1 MYLLARNIC
10 RGPVRQAI
18 YRIHDLLLVCNERPL
33 QGALEN
39 RFGVSTV
46 NQSTVSYHHQQEEV
60 NAYFQSQ
67 SSSWKD
73 IYAENSVQAEIYRA
87 RQARALAWID
97 ELALVPGSHV
107 LEVGCGA
114 GFLSVE
120 LAQRGLRVHAIDSA
134 QAMVELARQYA
145 AESGI
150 ADLLSVDIGDVYALA
165 FEDGCFDLVFA
176 LGVIPWLARPELAMH
191 EMARVSKPGGHVLLT
206 ADNRSA
212 LHLLLDPALN
222 PALTPLRRAVKP
234 MFKRI
239 ELLHQS
245 QGRTAETLHNCHV
258 IDEALG
264 NAELVKTRDVT
275 LGFGPFTFLHCKFF
289 PKCLGIAL
297 QRHLQRLADRN
308 LRLFRS
314 GGSQYLVLAR
324 KSASVPSDRSTSAG
338 KTVSKTVKVQ

>member
-10 RGPVRQAI
+10 RGPVRQAS
-18 YRIHDLLLVCNERPL
+18 YRIHDPLLMCNEQPL

-39 RFGVSTV
+39 RFGVFTV
-46 NQSTVSYHHQQEEV
+46 NQSTVSYRHRQEEV

-97 ELALVPGSHV
+97 ELTLAPGSHV

-114 GFLSVE
+114 GFLSVA

-134 QAMVELARQYA
+134 KAMVELARQHA

-150 ADLLSVDIGDVYALA
+150 ADLLSVDVGDVYDLA
-165 FEDGCFDLVFA
+165 FKDESFDLVVA

-191 EMARVSKPGGHVLLT
+191 EMARVSRPGGHVLLS
-206 ADNRSA
+206 ADNRVA
-212 LHLLLDPALN
+212 LHLLLDPATN

-234 MFKRI
+234 IFKRI
-239 ELLHQS
+239 GLLHQS
-245 QGRTAETLHNCHV
+245 QGRTAEILHNSHF

-264 NAELVKTRDVT
+264 NAKLIKTRDIT
-275 LGFGPFTFLHCKFF
+275 LGFGPFTFLHYKFF
-289 PKCLGIAL
+289 PKFLGIAV

-314 GGSQYLVLAR
+314 SGSQYLVLAR
-324 KSASVPSDRSTSAG
+324 KSASVSSDRSISAG